1 MKGFCLRQPVT
12 RTESLWT
19 PRLIGLALLF
29 LTLVIYWPVLR
40 FDFVNYDDDKYV
52 TANPHVLAGLTRQSV
67 AWAFQTTDANFW
79 HPLTWLSHMLDCQ
92 LYGSHPAGHHLTNL
106 GLHLFNT
113 LLLFGLWNRMTGA
126 YWRSAFVAALFAV
139 HPLHVESVAWV
150 AERKDVLSTF
160 FGLLSLWAYIQYVSK
175 SGSRSQGSEV
185 KKPGSRARNES
196 KVQSPRSKV
205 VTKAGLRLPAQRLTH
220 SPTHSASRIPHSAF
234 WYGAALLLFA
244 LSLMSKP
251 MLVTLPFLLLLLDYW
266 PLRRFQLSTIQQ
278 QRSALLEKLPFFALT
293 AIFGVVAVWAQ
304 KQGGSL
310 MSLENLPLGSR
321 LANAFVS
328 YARYMSKTV
337 WPVHLAVPYPLVL
350 TWPMGQV
357 VGAASLLLAASIGA
371 VAWARRLPFL
381 FTGWFWFFGTL
392 VPVIGFVQVGN
403 YSLADRF
410 TYLPSVGLF
419 VAGAWGLYQLALRR
433 PRHRRTLALLGLFL
447 VGACCWRAAVQVQY
461 WKNSETLFA
470 HAVNVTR
477 DNYIAYNN
485 LGAALDRSGQTE
497 QALECF
503 AQALHIK
510 PDHPEAHINL
520 ALALSGQKKFTE
532 AVAHYEAALRVAPA
546 DAQAHNN
553 LANLLDL
560 LGRTAEALPHHL
572 AALQIK
578 PDFPEAEYN
587 LAGALANQGRLED
600 AVTHYQAALRL
611 APQNASAHY
620 NLAAI
625 LARTGRLPEAKE
637 HYLATLRLNPEHSSA
652 HNNLGNLLVRLGEPR
667 EAIAHFSAALQVE
680 PDFAEA
686 HYSLAKL
693 LISEGKPEAARP
705 HLREALRLRPDWAPA
720 LNDLARSMDSSSS
733 PKRGV
738 DGSSP

>member
-1 MKGFCLRQPVT
+1 VKGFCLRQPVT

-19 PRLIGLALLF
+19 PRLIGLGLLF

-67 AWAFQTTDANFW
+67 AWAFHTTDANFW
-79 HPLTWLSHMLDCQ
+79 HPVTWLSHMADCQ
-92 LYGSHPAGHHLTNL
+92 LYGPHPAGHHLTNL

-126 YWRSAFVAALFAV
+126 CWRSAFVAALFAV

-160 FGLLSLWAYIQYVSK
+160 FGLLSLWAYIRYVSP
-175 SGSRSQGSEV
+175 SGTQSPRPVRSRNSG
-185 KKPGSRARNES
+185 ARREP
-196 KVQSPRSKV
+196 KAQSPRSKV
-205 VTKAGLRLPAQRLTH
+205 ASEAGARSPTYPLTH
-220 SPTHSASRIPHSAF
+220 SPTHSAFHIPHSAF
-234 WYGAALLLFA
+234 WYGAALLFFA

-266 PLRRFQLSTIQQ
+266 PLRRLQLIASHQQLST
-278 QRSALLEKLPFFALT
+278 LLEKLPFLALS

-321 LANAFVS
+321 LANALVS

-337 WPVHLAVPYPLVL
+337 WPTHLAVPYPLVL
-350 TWPMGQV
+350 AWPMWQV
-357 VGAASLLLAASIGA
+357 VGAALLLLAASIGA

-419 VAGAWGLYQLALRR
+419 VVGAWGLHQLSVRW
-433 PRHRRTLALLGLFL
+433 PRHRSTLVLLGLFL

-461 WKNSETLFA
+461 WKSSETLFA
-470 HAVNVTR
+470 HATSVIRN
-477 DNYIAYNN
+477 NYIAYNN
-485 LGAALDRSGQTE
+485 LGTALDQSGQAE
-497 QALECF
+497 RAMECF
-503 AQALHIK
+503 AQALRIK

-520 ALALSGQKKFTE
+520 ALALTGQKKFAE

-560 LGRTAEALPHHL
+560 LGRTAEALPHYL
-572 AALQIK
+572 AALQVK

-587 LAGALANQGRLED
+587 LAGALARQGRLED
-600 AVTHYQAALRL
+600 AITHYQTALRL

-620 NLAAI
+620 NLAAL
-625 LARTGRLPEAKE
+625 LALSGRLPEAKD
-637 HYLATLRLNPEHSSA
+637 HYLATLRLNPGHASA
-652 HNNLGNLLVRLGEPR
+652 HNNLGNLLVRLGEPQ
-667 EAIAHFSAALQVE
+667 EAIAHFTAALQAE
-680 PDFAEA
+680 PDLAEA

-705 HLREALRLRPDWAPA
+705 HLREAMRLRPDWTPA

-733 PKRGV
+733 PKRSV